1 MELEKEMRLIEIV
14 FAWFF
19 VIPAVIAVGFFAVM
33 AAAFVMIAF
42 APFWALSAIVNMFGG
57 KHET

>member
-1 MELEKEMRLIEIV
+1 MKLLETV

-19 VIPAVIAVGFFAVM
+19 IIPAVIAVGFFAVM
-33 AAAFVMIAF
+33 AAAFVAIAF
-42 APFWALSAIVNMFGG
+42 SPLWVLSAIVNMFGG